1 VTTPSSDKVTSG
13 AVPALPHITS
23 WYAHPEPNLIFT
35 FTYIAEHYVL
45 YQVSYTDMCM
55 FMLTL
60 EVVFDSNAHS
70 FSYISSAGF
79 VSPVVVK
86 LEYQLLKTKDVA
98 CM

>member
-1 VTTPSSDKVTSG
+1 VTTPSNHKVTSG

-23 WYAHPEPNLIFT
+23 WYAQRESNLIFT
-35 FTYIAEHYVL
+35 FTYIAQHYVL
-45 YQVSYTDMCM
+45 YQVSYTDMCI

-70 FSYISSAGF
+70 FCYISSAGF

-86 LEYQLLKTKDVA
+86 LEYQHSKTKDVA